1 MVVWISRLFN
11 FSLISK
17 VNGGFR
23 VYIKH
28 GENNKKNQS
37 FVINLADFFLAYE
50 KLKKNLIED
59 LNPKVLK

>member
-1 MVVWISRLFN
+1 
-11 FSLISK
+11 

-37 FVINLADFFLAYE
+37 FVINLADFLLAYE
-50 KLKKNLIED
+50 KLKKKLIED